1 MERGARRVVWGVPS
15 HQGKDLRGARPPPQ
29 KSLEMACFGAFR
41 APFISVSSP
50 EKCRI
55 SAQSGDLVDVEY
67 VLLRISEF
75 SVKVMSW

>member
-55 SAQSGDLVDVEY
+55 SVEY